1 MNALEDYGKKLE
13 MDSLVNSEPVKVL
26 VVLSYM
32 CTRMEVQDS
41 AKGKVLD
48 SLKFCHVRRGK
59 IEEKRVA
66 LVKFGSDN
74 GVD

>member
-1 MNALEDYGKKLE
+1 MDTLEGGSKDFE
-13 MDSLVNSEPVKVL
+13 VISLVNSEPVKVL

-48 SLKFCHVRRGK
+48 SLKFCHVR
-59 IEEKRVA
+59 
-66 LVKFGSDN
+66 
-74 GVD
+74 

>member
-1 MNALEDYGKKLE
+1 MDALEDYGKKLE

-48 SLKFCHVRRGK
+48 SLKFCHVR
-59 IEEKRVA
+59 
-66 LVKFGSDN
+66 
-74 GVD
+74 